1 MKKLIFA
8 TSNRHKLEEVKR
20 IFKLYD
26 ILSLDDIGFNKEIIE
41 DGYSFEDNA
50 YIKCEAVAQFI
61 KGTKYEQYGIIA
73 DDSGLCVKAINYE
86 PGIMSSRYSG
96 KGDKE
101 NRKLLLSK
109 LVTINDRTA
118 YFQCYAVLLLPN
130 GESFVADGKTYG
142 YISKTP
148 IGDDSF
154 GYDCIFW
161 SDKLR
166 KTFGQA
172 SPEEK
177 DSVSHRAIAMQK
189 IKEYLDNMDYLNI
202 LDDNEEEQ

>member
-1 MKKLIFA
+1 MRKLIFA
-8 TSNRHKLEEVKR
+8 SNNKHKLEEVRR

-26 ILSLDDIGFNKEIIE
+26 VVSLKDIGFTKEIVE
-41 DGYSFEDNA
+41 DGYSFQENA
-50 YIKCEAVAQFI
+50 MIKASTVMEYVKSHFKQDYAVL
-61 KGTKYEQYGIIA
+61 A

-86 PGIMSSRYSG
+86 PGILSSRYSG
-96 KGDKE
+96 KGDE
-101 NRKLLLSK
+101 GNRQKVLEK
-109 LVTINDRTA
+109 LVTISDRTA
-118 YFQCYAVLLLPN
+118 YFQCYAVLLLPD
-130 GESFVADGKTYG
+130 GSEFFADGKTYG
-142 YISKTP
+142 LITKEK

-172 SPEEK
+172 TPAEK

-189 IKEYLDNMDYLNI
+189 VKEYLDSINYLGV
-202 LDDNEEEQ
+202 DEGEDEF